1 MRKKTGQA
9 SREKPAESYVSYITD
24 YIRSHPIVWSVTRK
38 ASNIQFVYV
47 YNSSAPH
54 AASSYRSAVAP
65 FAPYAAERTPHPH
78 SRPHPPPQ
86 ELLPSDT
93 EQLADEEDE
102 EPEEERAGSG
112 PSIKP
117 LIAIAGPATTTI
129 PEAAGSR
136 QETAAATKEGQ
147 DSSMAVARKKQDDKY
162 LLALRELVTSGTGGN
177 RQCFDCG
184 QKGPTYV
191 NMTIGS
197 FVCTRCSGVL

>member
-1 MRKKTGQA
+1 M
-9 SREKPAESYVSYITD
+9 
-24 YIRSHPIVWSVTRK
+24 TRK

-65 FAPYAAERTPHPH
+65 FAPYAAERTSHP
-78 SRPHPPPQ
+78 RPHPPPQ

-93 EQLADEEDE
+93 EQLADEEE
-102 EPEEERAGSG
+102 EPEPEPEEERAGSG

-117 LIAIAGPATTTI
+117 LIAIAASQRSSQ

-136 QETAAATKEGQ
+136 QETAKEAPIKEGQ
-147 DSSMAVARKKQDDKY
+147 DTSMAVARKKQDDKY